1 MLKTLEPMP
10 SDRKCY
16 RLIGGVL
23 VQQTVAEVRPAVE
36 SNAENLKQAWLASM
50 PVQATECAHGFRRP
64 LPRSADGEDAHTA
77 SGAGTE
83 KAARLP
89 GAVRFGLVVLRW
101 ADQSDSVLPG

>member
-36 SNAENLKQAWLASM
+36 SNSQNLKKVRLAPSK
-50 PVQATECAHGFRRP
+50 PLHCA
-64 LPRSADGEDAHTA
+64 
-77 SGAGTE
+77 
-83 KAARLP
+83 AAR
-89 GAVRFGLVVLRW
+89 RSNRW
-101 ADQSDSVLPG
+101 CAAFAPDL

>member
-36 SNAENLKQAWLASM
+36 SNAENLKQVCASAIR
-50 PVQATECAHGFRRP
+50 QRRQCAHGCC
-64 LPRSADGEDAHTA
+64 
-77 SGAGTE
+77 
-83 KAARLP
+83 
-89 GAVRFGLVVLRW
+89 
-101 ADQSDSVLPG
+101 

>member
-36 SNAENLKQAWLASM
+36 SNAENLKKVRLAPTNPALRCCCSRL
-50 PVQATECAHGFRRP
+50 QILHRLRTNFCTLSCEQ
-64 LPRSADGEDAHTA
+64 LP
-77 SGAGTE
+77 
-83 KAARLP
+83 
-89 GAVRFGLVVLRW
+89 
-101 ADQSDSVLPG
+101 

>member
-36 SNAENLKQAWLASM
+36 SNAENLKQARLGLSLHA
-50 PVQATECAHGFRRP
+50 ATRVCAC
-64 LPRSADGEDAHTA
+64 LLLTV
-77 SGAGTE
+77 
-83 KAARLP
+83 AARC
-89 GAVRFGLVVLRW
+89 RW
-101 ADQSDSVLPG
+101 